1 MSKVTVNAPHSL
13 DQETAKGKVAVF
25 EEMVSKF
32 GVKVIWSGYTA
43 EIKGMGI
50 SGDIAVSTADVCV
63 NLKLGMM
70 AKAAGVKA
78 DKLEGSVRK
87 RLIEALST

>member
-1 MSKVTVNAPHSL
+1 MSKVSVNAPHSL
-13 DQETAKGKVAVF
+13 DLATAKTKVAVF

-32 GVKVIWSGYTA
+32 DVKVIWSGYEA

-50 SGDIAVSTADVCV
+50 SGDITVTTSNVSV

-87 RLIEALST
+87 RLVEALTA